1 MKQNQRA
8 AAGSIPQWLHRVS
21 RIFVSCFPCYG
32 VLLLT
37 LIPLGTASAQDA
49 TEKFLIEL
57 QKIQADYCELLFYP
71 ATLNKPQPLLR
82 WDTNDAKQAKIAR
95 LSKRG
100 VDPELLTMVE
110 NAKSLSDE
118 ISKLNRDYQ
127 QAIEEA
133 GKEYDENP
141 PQLDGSPGDLFATI
155 KPLLPGV
162 QLESQLS
169 QLRTRCKTDE
179 AEFSR
184 RWQAR
189 LIALAAAQP
198 RLKPL
203 TGDPD
208 ATSPLSG
215 FGMPSVAWTTQELG
229 TRLDN
234 PYDLGELQEPIMFDV
249 APLPQESWVYYYRF
263 ELPAPALSAN
273 NRGSE
278 PQFQTLSVQV
288 TSTTGL
294 VHARLMSNKDG
305 KVSTANERATAR
317 PGQPGQLQMPMMLG
331 ETYFLSV
338 YHVSKPEFG
347 PAWGT
352 ASATLRLW
360 KGEQTKPPTQLAKR
374 EITIESQKQMRAEQQ
389 AARLAAH
396 QRLQRITLATFSQKP
411 QFEGTYFEQGKHKF
425 TLKVQGFTAASR
437 GITGEIDW
445 PTYGGATRF
454 RGQLVPT
461 SNGLEVNFTETDFV
475 PGRSSPKLL
484 LQGEYRLIPELQKD
498 QLVLRGEVSYGQ
510 RKHPIILNTSAIDSD
525 DTGGAV
531 VPNVTELPRA
541 ASDSKA
547 PRDPRAMAAAT
558 PSSTPPSTPPSTKT
572 SEPTRPGPNGSESQ
586 PDDVVSA
593 AEFTGLTVTR
603 PSPGIT
609 HRAGPIHVF
618 QDVTSY
624 DGPQSILFSKDGKS
638 AYATGDHLR
647 GWDLGSAR
655 LTFDVDQQSF
665 QSVLLP
671 NGSKMLFTGGV
682 GSASHALFQLQ
693 ARKGAPPPA
702 YYEELERTTALAVS
716 RDGKTAVI
724 SKNPGVLVF
733 YDLIKNRH
741 AQIPLNLGRDANAL
755 AFAESSNTL
764 ISADESNGI
773 RIWKLKDDGE
783 LLGRFDGHGQRAFIR
798 SMHVSE
804 DGQQVLSV
812 SSKSGEKSQAGP
824 LTLIIWDRAQIKE
837 QHSVSLGAQAI
848 SVAISPDWK
857 YALVGEMSGEVMLC
871 SIATGE
877 ILETFNG
884 HTGPVTAVAFSPC
897 WKFGLSASSD
907 ATVRL
912 WGLANTP

>member
-1 MKQNQRA
+1 MKQKQRA
-8 AAGSIPQWLHRVS
+8 DAGSIPQWLHRVG
-21 RIFVSCFPCYG
+21 RIFVGCLPCSV

-37 LIPLGTASAQDA
+37 MIPLGTASAQDA
-49 TEKFLIEL
+49 TEKFLKEL
-57 QKIQADYCELLFYP
+57 QKIQADYCERLFYP

-82 WDTNDAKQAKIAR
+82 WDTNDAKQAKIAQ

-100 VDPELLTMVE
+100 VDPELLKMVD

-127 QAIEEA
+127 KAIEKA
-133 GKEYDENP
+133 GKDYYDNP
-141 PQLDGSPGDLFATI
+141 PRLDGSSDDLFDTI
-155 KPLLPGV
+155 NPLLPGL

-179 AEFSR
+179 AEFSQ

-198 RLKPL
+198 RLKSL
-203 TGDPD
+203 ASDPD
-208 ATSPLSG
+208 TTTPLSG
-215 FGMPSVAWTTQELG
+215 FGMPSVAWATQELG

-234 PYDLGELQEPIMFDV
+234 PYDLGELQEPIIFDV
-249 APLPQESWVYYYRF
+249 APLPQESWMYYYRF
-263 ELPAPALSAN
+263 QLPAPALSAS
-273 NRGSE
+273 NRKRE

-294 VHARLMSNKDG
+294 VHALLMSNKDD
-305 KVSTANERATAR
+305 KVSKANERATAR
-317 PGQPGQLQMPMMLG
+317 PGQPGLLQMPMMLG

-352 ASATLRLW
+352 TSATLRLW
-360 KGEQTKPPTQLAKR
+360 QGEQTKPPTQLAKR

-411 QFEGTYFEQGKHKF
+411 QFKGTYFEQGKHQF
-425 TLKVQGFTAASR
+425 TLKVQGFTPASR

-461 SNGLEVNFTETDFV
+461 SNGLEVSFTETDFV

-510 RKHPIILNTSAIDSD
+510 RKHPVALNTLAIDSD

-531 VPNVTELPRA
+531 IPNVTELPR
-541 ASDSKA
+541 SVPDSPA
-547 PRDPRAMAAAT
+547 PRDPRAMPAAA
-558 PSSTPPSTPPSTKT
+558 PPSPKT
-572 SEPTRPGPNGSESQ
+572 SEPTSSPPKGSGSQ
-586 PDDVVSA
+586 PNDETPA
-593 AEFTGLTVTR
+593 PEFTGLTVTR
-603 PSPGIT
+603 PSPGIA

-647 GWDLGSAR
+647 SWDLVGAR
-655 LTFDVDQQSF
+655 LMLDVDQQSF
-665 QSVLLP
+665 RSVLLP

-693 ARKGAPPPA
+693 ARKGASPPTH
-702 YYEELERTTALAVS
+702 YEELERTTALTVS

-724 SKNPGVLVF
+724 SMNPGVLVF
-733 YDLIKNRH
+733 YDLVKNRSI
-741 AQIPLNLGRDANAL
+741 QQMNLGRDASAIE
-755 AFAESSNTL
+755 FAENSSTL
-764 ISADESNGI
+764 LSADESNGI
-773 RIWKLKDDGE
+773 RIWKLKGDGE

-798 SMHVSE
+798 SMHVSQ

-812 SSKSGEKSQAGP
+812 SSKSGEKSEAGP

-857 YALVGEMSGEVMLC
+857 YALVGEMSGEVSLY

-877 ILETFNG
+877 ILETLNG